1 MTRVATFEI
10 AGGAR
15 IVVPDSLNSIT
26 PYVLYEQHDWFE
38 EEIVFLRRM
47 LKPGQQ
53 AIDVGANYGVYTLS
67 IAKLVGPSG
76 AVWAFEPASTTA
88 DFLAQ
93 GIAANNFTQVSIER
107 SALSSRSG
115 SSQLTLNDNSELNTL
130 TESVGSV
137 EPTETVCVT
146 TLDES
151 LRKHGWKDIDFLKI
165 DAEGEELNIIKGGQE
180 FFASLSPLILYEV
193 KAGMDLHLEL
203 EGEFA
208 AIGYRSFRLVP
219 GLNLL
224 VPFILDS
231 KPDGFLLNLFCCKQ
245 DRSALLCRDGF
256 LVESK
261 DFSTA
266 ELRARFLDFST
277 AQKHKY
283 GWRSAL
289 ANLPYGAVMETEWG
303 QMPSSTD
310 GDVVCDSLAHFS
322 ISQDESLP
330 QSIRFAALEHSFR
343 TLGALCRERPIHLR
357 LLSFARVAREYGA
370 RSEAVAALGK
380 LFDRLKIE
388 NRADFGEP
396 FLAPGKRFDAVQ
408 PGANLRTWLMAAILE
423 EYEHLAAY
431 SSFFTGDASKS
442 RLEAIASLGF
452 GSQEMQRRLQLVQL
466 RFPSISST

>member
-1 MTRVATFEI
+1 MTRIATFEI
-10 AGGAR
+10 AGGAK

-38 EEIVFLRRM
+38 EEIVFLRCM

-67 IAKLVGPSG
+67 IAQLVGPSG

-93 GIAANNFTQVSIER
+93 GIAANKFTQVLIER
-107 SALSSRSG
+107 SALSSQSG
-115 SSQLTLNDNSELNTL
+115 DSQLTLNDNSELNTL
-130 TESVGSV
+130 TGSVGSPG
-137 EPTETVCVT
+137 PTETVRVT
-146 TLDES
+146 TLDDS
-151 LRKHGWKDIDFLKI
+151 LRQHGWKEIDFLKI
-165 DAEGEELNIIKGGQE
+165 DAEGEELNIIKGGRK
-180 FFASLSPLILYEV
+180 FFASLSPLVLYEV
-193 KAGMDLHLEL
+193 KAGRDLHLEL
-203 EGEFA
+203 ASEFA
-208 AIGYRSFRLVP
+208 AIGYSSYRLVP
-219 GLNLL
+219 GLKLL

-231 KPDGFLLNLFCCKQ
+231 QPDGYLLNLFCCKQ
-245 DRSALLCRDGF
+245 DRAAQLCSDGF

-266 ELRARFLDFST
+266 EMRAEFLDFST
-277 AQKHKY
+277 TQKHKY
-283 GWRSAL
+283 DWRRAL
-289 ANLPYGAVMETEWG
+289 ANLPYGAVLEKEWG

-310 GDVVCDSLAHFS
+310 GDVVCDSLTHFS

-330 QSIRFAALEHSFR
+330 QKIRFAALEHSFHA
-343 TLGALCRERPIHLR
+343 LGALCRERPDHLR

-388 NRADFGEP
+388 NQADFGEP
-396 FLAPGKRFDAVQ
+396 FLAPGKRFDAVP
-408 PGANLRTWLMAAILE
+408 PGANLRTWLIAAILE
-423 EYEHLAAY
+423 ELEHLVAY
-431 SSFFTGDASKS
+431 SSFFAGDASKS

-466 RFPSISST
+466 RFPTVSST